1 MCVFLSSGS
10 INHEEMRARVSAIQ
24 HKMEAKL
31 KYTQEERKVAIN
43 SIPTEL
49 EDPMKNREGDVLACT
64 DQLTR
69 DLLHNIDTNM
79 EKKKRSWIYKRPGIC
94 GPKTTAL
101 K

>member
-1 MCVFLSSGS
+1 
-10 INHEEMRARVSAIQ
+10 MRARVSAIQ

-79 EKKKRSWIYKRPGIC
+79 EKKNEAGFTNDPGYAD
-94 GPKTTAL
+94 PKPPH
-101 K
+101 